1 MINNKLFLS
10 REEIKRIYEYSLK
23 HSEGKLF
30 LIRQEPI
37 AGIGKGL
44 SIAVSSSYD
53 EKPTIGDKEETR
65 EDITDYSNW

>member
-1 MINNKLFLS
+1 MINKLLLS

-23 HSEGKLF
+23 HPEGNQFCVK
-30 LIRQEPI
+30 QKPI

-44 SIAVSSSYD
+44 SIAVSSNYG
-53 EKPTIGDKEETR
+53 ETTVGYKEETK

>member
-1 MINNKLFLS
+1 MINKLFLS

-23 HSEGKLF
+23 YPEGNLF
-30 LIRQEPI
+30 CVKQEPI

-53 EKPTIGDKEETR
+53 EKSTVGYKEETK